1 MITKRIV
8 ENQNDEI
15 IGDLLEFRAL
25 IAGPEGLDMMDI
37 QRDIDIEIADTEE
50 TGVGIEEDVAENA
63 FIHINQVLQTRSERV
78 GEDNYPFSLSENGS
92 RFTLKPELSNS
103 GYIYLFCLLL
113 SHPKEDEVLTGDY
126 LPVISDS
133 ERRLFQSCSTVAAA
147 GLIAGNAISFGF
159 PRPDGSG
166 FYDKLREVYRL
177 IGDGEIRDNPI
188 AGVSRDIK
196 DYEIDIIAW
205 LYRQDA
211 AALERYFL
219 AQVASGN
226 NWAKKELSHDV
237 IDRFHKFFFSIIPNK
252 EYERGIFIPFLFDYE
267 PRTSFDEQIKIYE
280 NIYGKFQYRFSIPRH
295 FSKGFELSKSGELLN
310 IDGVND
316 YEAIKLWVCNEII
329 KIQEMILT

>member
-8 ENQNDEI
+8 ENLNDEI
-15 IGDLLEFRAL
+15 MGDLLEFRAL
-25 IAGPEGLDMMDI
+25 IAGSDGLDMMDI
-37 QRDIDIEIADTEE
+37 QRDIDIEITDTEE
-50 TGVGIEEDVAENA
+50 TGSGIEEDAAENA

-92 RFTLKPELSNS
+92 RFALKLEISSS

-159 PRPDGSG
+159 PRPDGSS

-177 IGDGEIRDNPI
+177 IGDGEVRDNPI
-188 AGVSRDIK
+188 AGSPKNVK

-205 LYRQDA
+205 LRRNNA
-211 AALERYFL
+211 FVLEHYFL
-219 AQVASGN
+219 AQVASGM
-226 NWAKKELSHDV
+226 NWGDKALSTDTISEFHDL
-237 IDRFHKFFFSIIPNK
+237 FFSDKPK
-252 EYERGIFIPFLFDYE
+252 MAPERGMFIPFIFDYE
-267 PRTSFDEQIKIYE
+267 QETGFEKKLRIYGMM
-280 NIYGKFQYRFSIPRH
+280 YGKFQYRFSIPLY
-295 FSKGFELSKSGELLN
+295 FSKGYELSQSGVLLK

-316 YEAIKLWVCNEII
+316 YEAIKVWVCNEIKKI
-329 KIQEMILT
+329 KETIST